1 MLFPDILAQL
11 NTLPDT
17 FLRPGQTFS
26 WIQTTKTAA
35 LDRYTSA
42 SDGLVA
48 QLSFANAY
56 GVWLDCWGKL
66 FAIPRQGDE
75 SDDQYFRCIPA
86 TLQAGRGTPVSI
98 ELFLLIAYGYNVTVV
113 EDFTNV
119 AWQVKFSVPIT
130 PAQFTNVMQR
140 LNHIRPAGVPATALI
155 GLSGGLYLGTVNYLN
170 APRVTGAYLLS
181 PQGVQDFEISAYTN
195 NTQPLLPTLFLT
207 DPTINPG
214 LV

>member
-26 WIQTTKTAA
+26 WIQTTKAAA
-35 LDRYTSA
+35 LERYTGA

-48 QLSFANAY
+48 QLNFATAN

-75 SDDQYFRCIPA
+75 SDDQYHRCIPA
-86 TLQAGRGTPVSI
+86 TLQAGRGTPVAI
-98 ELFLLIAYGYNVTVV
+98 ETFLLLAYGYDVTIT

-119 AWQVKFSVPIT
+119 AWQVKFNVPIT
-130 PAQFTNVMQR
+130 PTQFTNIMAR
-140 LNHIRPAGVPATALI
+140 LNHIRPCGVPATAMI
-155 GLSGGLYLGTVNYLN
+155 GLSGGLYLGTVNYLG
-170 APRVTGAYLLS
+170 APRETGSYLLS
-181 PQGVQDFEISAYTN
+181 PKGVENFDISAYTN
-195 NTQPLLPTLFLT
+195 NTQPMLPTLYLT
-207 DPTINPG
+207 DPVLNPG
-214 LV
+214 L